1 VKATSVA
8 EKSKAGAFSVPPL
21 YRKVALPSSE
31 FCPAHS
37 LDISRQLSQPSQNL
51 IIRDQWL
58 AAKNSNQRAHHRAA
72 ANFQRNPFIS
82 FDLFYYVI
90 EPANEALESC

>member
-58 AAKNSNQRAHHRAA
+58 AAKKLQPESASSGRSEFSAQSIY
-72 ANFQRNPFIS
+72 FI
-82 FDLFYYVI
+82 
-90 EPANEALESC
+90 

>member
-58 AAKNSNQRAHHRAA
+58 AAKNSNQRAHHGP
-72 ANFQRNPFIS
+72 QRIFS
-82 FDLFYYVI
+82 ATHLFHLIY
-90 EPANEALESC
+90 STM